1 MLFGCA
7 KLLKVQQERAVYAIG
22 ETSRLGARHF
32 IVLESRYGSTWRIR
46 YHDTVNESAL
56 SFPDA
61 GAGVA
66 RIGNTLV
73 ATGLAYP
80 DTGPSDHAALS
91 VSTDGGKT
99 WAVVWAPY
107 TPSASGVTVTSQA
120 VAAGPAGFVRA
131 LKVATPF
138 PTTDQS
144 GGQYIAASAEGVS
157 WTVGAHPSPTWTRP
171 DSPFTETAGLNF
183 GIYGGAA
190 YGGGVFVACT
200 VSLLYHPGFPPIPP
214 LFGPSLQLF
223 SSSDGASW
231 STTHDTPDN
240 FDQQAISVAYLDG
253 AGFVAVMHE
262 ANGNDPANRDM
273 RPYYSADGSSWT
285 DRGTFNL
292 GVNIFSTTQAVQM
305 AAAREKYLLLF
316 DGGARV
322 SSDLGVSWQS
332 GASPGTVTA
341 MNAVSDKFFA
351 GGSDWIKSS
360 ADGAT
365 WQSATLPTLPS
376 GHTYAGFVGFA

>member
-7 KLLKVQQERAVYAIG
+7 KLLKAQKGNPVYAIG
-22 ETSRLGARHF
+22 ETSRLGVRHF
-32 IVLESRYGSTWRIR
+32 IVLKSLYGKTWSIVH
-46 YHDTVNESAL
+46 HDTVNESAL

-61 GAGVA
+61 GASVA
-66 RIGNTLV
+66 KIGKTII

-80 DTGPSDHAALS
+80 DTGPSDHAAVS
-91 VSTDGGKT
+91 VSADNGLT
-99 WAVVWAPY
+99 WSVAWAPY

-120 VAAGPAGFVRA
+120 VAAGPSGFVRA

-138 PTTDQS
+138 PSTDQT
-144 GGQYIAASAEGVS
+144 GGQYIASSADGSS
-157 WTVGAHPSPTWTRP
+157 WSTATHPSPTWTRP
-171 DSPFTETAGLNF
+171 DAPLTETAGLNF

-200 VSLLYHPGFPPIPP
+200 VSLLYHPGLPPIPP

-273 RPYYSADGSSWT
+273 RPYYSADGASWT
-285 DRGTFNL
+285 DRGTFTL
-292 GVNIFSTTQAVQM
+292 GVNIFSTSQPVQM
-305 AAAREKYLLLF
+305 AGAREKYLLLY

-322 SSDLGVSWQS
+322 SSDLGVSWQA
-332 GASPGTVTA
+332 GVSPGTVTA
-341 MNAVSDKFFA
+341 MNAVNDKFFA
-351 GGSDWIKSS
+351 GGSDWIKTSG
-360 ADGAT
+360 DGST
-365 WQSATLPTLPS
+365 WTSATLPTLPS
-376 GHTYAGFVGFA
+376 GHTYAGFAGFA